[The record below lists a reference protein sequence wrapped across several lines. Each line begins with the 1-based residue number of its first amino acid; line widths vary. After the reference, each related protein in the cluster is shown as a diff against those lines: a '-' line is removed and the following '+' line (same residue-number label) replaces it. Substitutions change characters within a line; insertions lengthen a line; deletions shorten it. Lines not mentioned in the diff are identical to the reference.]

1 MRYRPL
7 RSVPTACSRVGRTAR
22 TVCTLLAVI
31 SIIFTAV
38 FAAFAPGV
46 LKERTSDL
54 LFLGLT
60 PALGFY
66 VSGHILRHVVI
77 LGGKLGESIAIYCYR
92 RIAPLTNDLSKWA
105 IACGLDDPVDTCL
118 TILARCLLTIRCWRV
133 RETIFNSSCLL
144 IRQGARFAIRM
155 QTVWFLILNRRT
167 WRELRASI
175 SPLYYL
181 HKLRREC
188 EPRRV
193 ILPIAFL
200 AALGLGWID
209 GSHLYWLFET
219 RTDEPGD
226 TGGVN
231 VVVER
236 IIDVESN
243 GNPNAKNKR
252 SSATGPGQ
260 FLDET
265 WLEMI
270 RAHRPDLSRGRGES
284 EILELRRDPNLSRE
298 ITARFAERNAT
309 ALRQQ
314 GLPVTPGTVYLA
326 HFAGA
331 AGAVAILSA
340 PESADAALVMA
351 KADATGRTKR
361 EKIIRAN
368 PFLERFTV
376 ADLKTWADRKMRGPG
391 LD

>member
-1 MRYRPL
+1 
-7 RSVPTACSRVGRTAR
+7 VGRTAQ

-31 SIIFTAV
+31 SIFFAAV
-38 FAAFAPGV
+38 FAAFAPGA

-60 PALGFY
+60 PAIGFY
-66 VSGHILRHVVI
+66 VSGHILRHVLT
-77 LGGKLGESIAIYCYR
+77 LGGKLGERIAICCDR
-92 RIAPLTNDLSKWA
+92 RIVLLARCFAKCA
-105 IACGLDDPVDTCL
+105 IARGLDNPLGTGL
-118 TILARCLLTIRCWRV
+118 TILTRCLLTMRCRIR
-133 RETIFNSSCLL
+133 EAIFESSCLL
-144 IRQGARFAIRM
+144 IWQGARFAIRM
-155 QTVWFLILNRRT
+155 QTVWSLIFNRRT
-167 WRELRASI
+167 WGELRASI
-175 SPLYYL
+175 SLLYYL
-181 HKLRREC
+181 HNLRREC
-188 EPRRV
+188 EPRLV
-193 ILPIAFL
+193 ILTIAFL
-200 AALGLGWID
+200 AAIGLGWIG
-209 GSHLYWLFET
+209 GSNLYWLLET

-236 IIDVESN
+236 IIGAESN

-252 SSATGPGQ
+252 SSATGLGQ

-270 RAHRPDLSRGRGES
+270 RAHRPDLSRGRSES
-284 EILELRRDPNLSRE
+284 EILELRRDPKLARE

-309 ALRQQ
+309 TLRQQ
-314 GLPVTPGTVYLA
+314 GLPVTAGTVYLA

-331 AGAVAILSA
+331 AGAVAVLSA
-340 PESADAALVMA
+340 PENADAALVIA

-376 ADLKTWADRKMRGPG
+376 ADLKIWADRKMRGPG
-391 LD
+391 LE

>member
-1 MRYRPL
+1 
-7 RSVPTACSRVGRTAR
+7 VGRTAQ

-46 LKERTSDL
+46 LKERTSDF

-92 RIAPLTNDLSKWA
+92 RIAPLTNDLAKWA
-105 IACGLDDPVDTCL
+105 IACGLDNPVETCL
-118 TILARCLLTIRCWRV
+118 TILARCLLTRQHRIA
-133 RETIFNSSCLL
+133 IFKSSCLL

-167 WRELRASI
+167 WGELRASI

-188 EPRRV
+188 GPRLV

-209 GSHLYWLFET
+209 GSNLYWLFET

-236 IIDVESN
+236 IIGIESN
-243 GNPNAKNKR
+243 GNPNAKNKL
-252 SSATGPGQ
+252 SSASGLGQ

-270 RAHRPDLSRGRGES
+270 RAHRPDLSRGRSEG

-340 PESADAALVMA
+340 PENADAALVMA

-361 EKIIRAN
+361 EKIVKAN
-368 PFLERFTV
+368 PFLEHFTV
-376 ADLKTWADRKMRGPG
+376 ADLKTWTDRKMRGPG